1 MDPYEKFQPQAV
13 KAIVKDFTAKPNG
26 RFLLVIPTGGGKTF
40 TAMRAIGALFS
51 SGLLVRGT
59 NQTVWVAHREEL
71 LDQARSALKRY
82 NDRFP
87 QSSLEAG
94 ADIVFSMMAKA
105 KENIQNPK
113 TKFIV
118 FDEAHHG
125 AAPTYYD
132 AVFEQQYAGILG
144 LTATPSRHDGKPLD
158 FERESFSI
166 GFPDLT
172 KLNVL
177 INPTI
182 TRVAGIKIESVTNQW
197 SDEDLELL
205 NNAERDARL
214 IQALLNDH
222 QKYQKALVYVGTK
235 KHARALYERMV
246 QTKLPELYTSI
257 SWVFG
262 GAKEN
267 SRGLDREVFFRQEK
281 QRKRSILINVDLLI
295 EGYDDPAVNTVVM
308 AAPCKSKLYCFQ
320 LVGRAVRRDPENP
333 EKRAFVLEVVDDLP
347 NIRYQMD
354 NRWLF
359 SDVSDALEPKV
370 EDLLYSDKAS
380 FDSKLTELR
389 DRFAIPSAATL
400 FPDWNADE
408 RYTLLLFKRYLG
420 KGQYGHM
427 AVPITSANRLPI
439 GNSFNYISERIPK
452 LVELDVQASQA
463 RKYGSVASTPIFGEE
478 TNFNVIYQA
487 MRNQQAILAGS
498 EEADFV
504 TKGYPWVTFV
514 SMRFWQDEDALP
526 DDLLAFIEPCVN
538 RDDLL
543 VSLRARSYSP
553 GSSVVRLPLPLR
565 GVVGRIMPG
574 DDVGTLKTVI
584 HDLREASSIKGY
596 EQSEVALQVMS
607 KTVVPLETRLHCAL
621 LHIVRDNY
629 EWEKTIN

>member
-40 TAMRAIGALFS
+40 TAMRGTGALFA
-51 SGLLVRGT
+51 SGILIRGT
-59 NQTVWVAHREEL
+59 HRAVWVAHREEL
-71 LDQARSALKRY
+71 LDQARAGLKRF

-87 QSSLEAG
+87 ERQLQEG
-94 ADIVFSMMAKA
+94 VDIVFSMMAKA

-113 TKFIV
+113 TKFVV

-132 AVFEQQYAGILG
+132 SVFDQQYAGILG

-166 GFPDLT
+166 GFPDLI

-182 TRVAGIKIESVTNQW
+182 NKVDGIKIESVTNFS
-197 SDEDLELL
+197 SDEDLEIL
-205 NNAERDARL
+205 NSAERDGRL

-222 QKYQKALVYVGTK
+222 QKYQKVIIYVGTK
-235 KHARALYERMV
+235 KHARALYERILA
-246 QTKLPELYTSI
+246 TKLPELYTSV

-267 SRGLDREVFFRQEK
+267 SRGLDRDVFFRQEK
-281 QRKRSILINVDLLI
+281 ERKRSILINVDLLT

-320 LVGRAVRRDPENP
+320 VVGRAVRRDPENP
-333 EKRAFVLEVVDDLP
+333 EKRAFVLELVDDLP
-347 NIRYQMD
+347 NIRYRMD

-370 EDLLYSDKAS
+370 EDYLYSDKVIFESRVA
-380 FDSKLTELR
+380 ELHK
-389 DRFAIPSAATL
+389 RFSIPPEVPL
-400 FPDWNADE
+400 FPNWNADE
-408 RYTLLLFKRYLG
+408 RYSLLLFKRYLG
-420 KGQYGHM
+420 NGQYGHL
-427 AVPITSANRLPI
+427 AVPITSANRLLI
-439 GNSFNYISERIPK
+439 GNAFNYLSERMEK
-452 LVELDVQASQA
+452 LVEADIQASQA

-478 TNFNVIYQA
+478 GNFSVIYQA
-487 MRNQQAILAGS
+487 MRNQQGILAKS
-498 EEADFV
+498 AEADFV
-504 TKGYPWVTFV
+504 TKGYPWITFV
-514 SMRFWQDEDALP
+514 SLRFFQDESAIP

-543 VSLRARSYSP
+543 VALRARSYSP

-565 GVVGRIMPG
+565 GVFGRILPG
-574 DDVGTLKTVI
+574 DEVGVLKSVI
-584 HDLREASSIKGY
+584 NDLSEAAKVQGY
-596 EQSEVALQVMS
+596 EQSEVALHIMS
-607 KTVVPLETRLHCAL
+607 KTAVPLETRLHSAL
-621 LHIVRDNY
+621 LHVVRENY
-629 EWEKTIN
+629 EWEKAIT